1 METLHTTGDWYAK
14 DGQIVAQ
21 DTGKT
26 LAVIPYYDSEDEQIA
41 NANLMAASPQMLK
54 TLTDIMEMIENGEIN
69 GEEGVVR
76 GSYTW
81 HVLNSAI
88 QQATNP

>member
-1 METLHTTGDWYAK
+1 METLHTSGDWYAK

-26 LAVIPYYDSEDEQIA
+26 LAVIPYYDSEEEQVA
-41 NANLMAASPQMLK
+41 NANLMAAAPELLK
-54 TLTDIMEMIENGEIN
+54 ALKLLLKSHCR
-69 GEEGVVR
+69 VR
-76 GSYTW
+76 SDDSLESTP
-81 HVLNSAI
+81 VERLAEQAI

>member
-41 NANLMAASPQMLK
+41 NANLMAAAPELLK
-54 TLTDIMEMIENGEIN
+54 ALKELMEAEGGEAGDN
-69 GEEGVVR
+69 PDQKQAWRQAEQ
-76 GSYTW
+76 
-81 HVLNSAI
+81 AI

>member
-26 LAVIPYYDSEDEQIA
+26 LAVIPYYDNTDEEQTA
-41 NANLMAASPQMLK
+41 NANLMAAAPKMINDFKRIVLLINESETYRELK
-54 TLTDIMEMIENGEIN
+54 GNEVAVREIA
-69 GEEGVVR
+69 EQ
-76 GSYTW
+76 
-81 HVLNSAI
+81 AI